1 MNTRPVKQ
9 IVPLC
14 SFGPGGDFVCPWPLE
29 SRLPIQYSSN
39 PLSRLLSAIGAV
51 ITTMLD
57 LEPDD
62 PSACKEIPLYEY
74 TNDRITP
81 TTHTSPIAIIKSNRF
96 LAENQVLFADNCGA
110 GKSIEHKQNYRIR
123 TYNRAAKKKPAFRL
137 LRQGSLFEINLK
149 SARTA

>member
-29 SRLPIQYSSN
+29 SHLPIQYSSN
-39 PLSRLLSAIGAV
+39 SLSRLLSAIGAV

-62 PSACKEIPLYEY
+62 PSACKETPIYEY
-74 TNDRITP
+74 TNDRVNTSAHP
-81 TTHTSPIAIIKSNRF
+81 SPIATIKSNRF
-96 LAENQVLFADNCGA
+96 LAENQVLFADDCGA

-123 TYNRAAKKKPAFRL
+123 TYHRVAKKKPALRL